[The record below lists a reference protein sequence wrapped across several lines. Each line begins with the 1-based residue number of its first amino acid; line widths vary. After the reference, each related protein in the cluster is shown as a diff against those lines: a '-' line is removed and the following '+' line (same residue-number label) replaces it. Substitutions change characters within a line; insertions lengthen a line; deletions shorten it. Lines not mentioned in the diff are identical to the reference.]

1 MIRKVSCAVV
11 RSMIPFFSEK
21 IMADVNLKKLS
32 RAELLEMMISFSEE
46 AEAARQHEEELKKEL
61 EREKMELQQEMA
73 KERAQMLKSF
83 DEEKAEMREK
93 FSLQKKEMQ
102 EKFDKDIA
110 GLKARHEREMK
121 AKDEE
126 VDKKLA
132 AIEKSGTL
140 AEAVVNITGLM
151 EKAQEAIDLYTNQMH
166 EREEWLK

>member
-1 MIRKVSCAVV
+1 
-11 RSMIPFFSEK
+11 
-21 IMADVNLKKLS
+21 
-32 RAELLEMMISFSEE
+32 
-46 AEAARQHEEELKKEL
+46 
-61 EREKMELQQEMA
+61 
-73 KERAQMLKSF
+73 
-83 DEEKAEMREK
+83 MREK
-93 FSLQKKEMQ
+93 FSQQKAEMQ

-151 EKAQEAIDLYTNQMH
+151 EKAQEAIDLYTNQIH
-166 EREEWLK
+166 ERKE

>member
-1 MIRKVSCAVV
+1 MIRKESCAVV

-61 EREKMELQQEMA
+61 EREKIELQQEMA

-83 DEEKAEMREK
+83 DEEKAEMRE
-93 FSLQKKEMQ
+93 
-102 EKFDKDIA
+102 
-110 GLKARHEREMK
+110 MK
-121 AKDEE
+121 AKDDE
-126 VDKKLA
+126 VNKKLA